1 MTPKISKSLTLWL
14 LTLSLT
20 LVACDPGGPS
30 APITDTPPGN
40 SGGETATVIRI
51 IDGDTIDVRFP
62 DGREERVR
70 YIGVNT
76 PERDEACFDEATSAN
91 AALVKDQTITLIKD
105 ISETDQNNRLLR
117 YVFSGNVFVNAELV
131 RQGYAEARR
140 YPPDVAF
147 AEDFEKLEDE
157 ARLANRACHATGVFG
172 GHTPA
177 GEPVFCEGEGLCIKG
192 NINQQGEKYYH
203 FPGCG
208 SYERTQINESN
219 GERWFNNSPEAEGAG
234 WVRAP
239 DCP

>member
-1 MTPKISKSLTLWL
+1 MTHPISLHLLYLFLAISLM
-14 LTLSLT
+14 
-20 LVACDPGGPS
+20 VAACEPGTPASPTS
-30 APITDTPPGN
+30 APPT
-40 SGGETATVIRI
+40 GGVGESATVIRI
-51 IDGDTIDVRFP
+51 IDGDTIDVRFS

-76 PERDEACFDEATSAN
+76 PERGELCYDEATSAN
-91 AALVKDQTITLIKD
+91 VALVKDQTVTLIKD
-105 ISETDQNNRLLR
+105 TSETDQNNRLLR

-157 ARLANRACHATGVFG
+157 ARLANRTCHATGVFG

-177 GEPVFCEGEGLCIKG
+177 GEPVFCEGEALCIKG

-208 SYERTQINESN
+208 SYEKTQMNASN
-219 GERWFNNSPEAEGAG
+219 GERWFNNSPEAETAG